1 MRFFQPIKS
10 FIFVINIGFSIF
22 NIFKIVLILDVRL
35 KTYKVAYQWKRWYF
49 QSAFVKLLDFNNA
62 LYSSPIARKNNSSNK
77 WDYHI
82 LSNMIEDLFYARSE
96 NNVWPWR
103 NQAGITKG
111 KLRHILGDP
120 GAVSEVGRK
129 GATNVFYENF
139 RRAFSP
145 GPTDRPWVSEDD
157 LDTTEE
163 KFEKWSSLFQEIKK
177 MITKKRMR
185 HKYIRQLKN
194 KERLENIKKRVKL
207 TRNQERLVQA
217 ESATIIGEITDLQE

>member
-1 MRFFQPIKS
+1 MKIYSTPEVKIMFDLEEIKQELPK
-10 FIFVINIGFSIF
+10 VN
-22 NIFKIVLILDVRL
+22 LDTSSETQGQSVRSGE
-35 KTYKVAYQWKRWYF
+35 K
-49 QSAFVKLLDFNNA
+49 
-62 LYSSPIARKNNSSNK
+62 
-77 WDYHI
+77 
-82 LSNMIEDLFYARSE
+82 
-96 NNVWPWR
+96 
-103 NQAGITKG
+103 
-111 KLRHILGDP
+111 
-120 GAVSEVGRK
+120 
-129 GATNVFYENF
+129 ENF

>member
-1 MRFFQPIKS
+1 MTF
-10 FIFVINIGFSIF
+10 
-22 NIFKIVLILDVRL
+22 
-35 KTYKVAYQWKRWYF
+35 WKWSGESRY
-49 QSAFVKLLDFNNA
+49 
-62 LYSSPIARKNNSSNK
+62 
-77 WDYHI
+77 
-82 LSNMIEDLFYARSE
+82 
-96 NNVWPWR
+96 
-103 NQAGITKG
+103 
-111 KLRHILGDP
+111 P
-120 GAVSEVGRK
+120 GAFPP
-129 GATNVFYENF
+129 TFPPVFEQF

-217 ESATIIGEITDLQE
+217 ESATITGEITDVQE